1 VRREPRHAVDSG
13 GDRAGRASEASE
25 HLPRRLQ
32 GKTREGGGRRDP
44 ERPGP
49 KEGSV
54 RGVRPDPAVREA
66 RPELGDPFGI
76 VQRVP
81 EMESPGRGS
90 GPDGDAPAGAG
101 KNRAAALA
109 PLATH
114 LQGDAEKA
122 GEPIRIGTEE
132 REVVQGG
139 RPEWG
144 RSGGGRH
151 GS

>member
-1 VRREPRHAVDSG
+1 MRPEPRHAVDSG
-13 GDRAGRASEASE
+13 GDRAGPASEESD
-25 HLPRRLQ
+25 HLQKRPQ
-32 GKTREGGGRRDP
+32 GKTRERGGRRDP

-49 KEGSV
+49 TEGSV
-54 RGVRPDPAVREA
+54 RGVRPDPAAREA

-76 VQRVP
+76 AQRVP
-81 EMESPGRGS
+81 EMESS
-90 GPDGDAPAGAG
+90 GLDGDAPAGAG

-139 RPEWG
+139 RPGWG

-151 GS
+151 GT